1 MNSLP
6 LSCLYETW
14 NDAVGLE
21 PHFGSGSEAHLAEDD
36 HLSQRLLRMVVG
48 GWNPWDAKKGE
59 EVFVLRADEIGS
71 EGFGRLETKGL
82 PSVPIIVRHL
92 PIEKLDYMKRA
103 APRCDITHLNQ
114 KKFPKGGAA
123 HEKDSSCRNRLPSKY
138 IDHRCI
144 CPRQK
149 ENSGNHSHQE

>member
-48 GWNPWDAKKGE
+48 GGTPGMRRKVKR
-59 EVFVLRADEIGS
+59 FLCS
-71 EGFGRLETKGL
+71 GL
-82 PSVPIIVRHL
+82 MR
-92 PIEKLDYMKRA
+92 
-103 APRCDITHLNQ
+103 
-114 KKFPKGGAA
+114 
-123 HEKDSSCRNRLPSKY
+123 
-138 IDHRCI
+138 
-144 CPRQK
+144 
-149 ENSGNHSHQE
+149 